1 MKSKNSAT
9 EIKNNL
15 DLLYV
20 KDMSKESLKD
30 FYWKGNGLTLGDL
43 DRNIVEDFLFQL
55 EPSYSPLCQ
64 DFYLLEENHYF
75 CDILCTGKYFSVNI
89 SAQESCPLSSND
101 I

>member
-1 MKSKNSAT
+1 MKSKNVVT
-9 EIKNNL
+9 EIKYDL

-20 KDMSKESLKD
+20 KDMYSLKN

-89 SAQESCPLSSND
+89 SAQESSPLSSNN